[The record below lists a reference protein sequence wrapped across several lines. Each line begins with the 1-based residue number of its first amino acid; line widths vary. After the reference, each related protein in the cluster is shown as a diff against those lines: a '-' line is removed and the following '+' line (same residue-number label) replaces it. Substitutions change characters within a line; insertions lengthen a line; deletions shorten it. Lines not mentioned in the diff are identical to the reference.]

1 MFKFLS
7 LIYTSKDKNAYEL
20 ATERPEVSLTFL
32 TNFLSYEDRKS
43 ANLLN
48 RFIPGKDRLCVRD
61 KLCWKLAFFLL
72 PKKQVFEWN
81 NSYIKKSKE
90 EDLGEFKEKLCRH
103 FGWTEREWKLNKKL
117 VLKEK
122 EYYSDLLGVDNITR
136 KKLGVEK
143 VVIPKAPKVEEVTIR
158 GLSEWS

>member
-1 MFKFLS
+1 MITEKPEISLS
-7 LIYTSKDKNAYEL
+7 
-20 ATERPEVSLTFL
+20 FL
-32 TNFLSYEDRKS
+32 TNYLSYEDRKA

-61 KLCWKLAFFLL
+61 RLCWKLAYYLL
-72 PKKQVFEWN
+72 PKKQVFQWN

-90 EDLGEFKEKLCRH
+90 EDLGEFKEKVCRH
-103 FGWTEREWKLNKKL
+103 FGWSEREWKLNKGL

-122 EYYSDLLGVDNITR
+122 EYYSDLLGVDNLTR

-143 VVIPKAPKVEEVTIR
+143 VVIPKISKEEECPKIV
-158 GLSEWS
+158 GLGEWA